1 MTDKLRIPYKDY
13 LLSVDCEFDKQA
25 FETYARM
32 RIVDLKTESVMV
44 VGKWFYDAERPNVQ
58 EYVEDM
64 MKLLKAEIG
73 APEEG
78 VEDFNQFIDR
88 LDAAI
93 SRAIQEAYGA

>member
-13 LLSVDCEFDKQA
+13 LLSVDSYREGGGNV
-25 FETYARM
+25 RM
-32 RIVDLKTESVMV
+32 RIVDLKNETVLVLGDCFSHS
-44 VGKWFYDAERPNVQ
+44 ERPDVK

-64 MKLLKAEIG
+64 MTLLKAEIG
-73 APEEG
+73 VPEEG
-78 VEDFNQFIDR
+78 VEDFEQFIRR

>member
-13 LLSVDCEFDKQA
+13 LLSVDSHREGGGNV
-25 FETYARM
+25 RM
-32 RIVDLKTESVMV
+32 RIVDLKNETVMV
-44 VGKWFYDAERPNVQ
+44 VGKWFCDAERPNVQ

-64 MKLLKAEIG
+64 MTLLKAKIG

-78 VEDFNQFIDR
+78 VEDFGQFIRR